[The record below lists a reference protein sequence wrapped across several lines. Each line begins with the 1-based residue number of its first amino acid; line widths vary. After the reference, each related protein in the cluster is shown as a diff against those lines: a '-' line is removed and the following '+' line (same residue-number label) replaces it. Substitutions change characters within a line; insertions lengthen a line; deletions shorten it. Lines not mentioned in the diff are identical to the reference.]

1 MIKAISKVKKLQLRP
16 TVKIDIQE
24 YTEEPCILEFNE
36 PTAAALFPDNELIKQ
51 IKIKFPKYPDAMLYQ
66 VALLGKCYV
75 IKPEDGD
82 QINPIVEFG
91 QLAKDNKDCFY
102 YVLTEFLN
110 AFPTGNLDDKVTEAK
125 ND

>member
-1 MIKAISKVKKLQLRP
+1 MIKAISKVKKLEVRP
-16 TVKIDIQE
+16 SVKIDINE
-24 YTEEPCILEFNE
+24 YTGEECILEFSE
-36 PTAAALFPDNELIKQ
+36 PTAAALFPDNELIKS

-75 IKPEDGD
+75 MKPEDGD
-82 QINPIVEFG
+82 SINPIVEFG

-102 YVLTEFLN
+102 YVLSEFLN
-110 AFPTGNLDDKVTEAK
+110 AFPTGNIEERVTEAK